1 MHSFSTTYQKKS
13 MKKAE
18 LVDAVSDSANITK
31 SAAELAVKSVFDSI
45 ATALKNGDSLTL
57 VGFGTFSIAER
68 AAREAHNPKNPGEKI
83 KLPAR
88 KVPKFKPS
96 SALKELVDPPKKA
109 AAPAKKAAPAAKA
122 AAPAKKAAPAAPAKK
137 AAPAAP
143 AAKAKKK

>member
-1 MHSFSTTYQKKS
+1 

-31 SAAELAVKSVFDSI
+31 SAAEVAVKSVFDSI

-83 KLPAR
+83 TLPAR

-96 SALKELVDPPKKA
+96 SALKELVDPPKKPA
-109 AAPAKKAAPAAKA
+109 AKKAAPAAKA

>member
-1 MHSFSTTYQKKS
+1 

-31 SAAELAVKSVFDSI
+31 SAAEVAVKSVFDSI

-109 AAPAKKAAPAAKA
+109 AAKKAAPAAKA